1 MKNFTFMLNNILICS
16 VIVMLFGIIFIDSNI
31 LNSFF
36 ITYDDNFKV
45 EEVNIVVADKN
56 DNNIKEEVIINNEE
70 IVDNYVT
77 MLSSIDDNKWIW
89 PTDSNYTIT
98 SYYGYRWG
106 RMHDAIDISGPGYG
120 SNIYAVNNGVVVT
133 TKGGCSPGYTA
144 CNGRAGNYVVI
155 KHNRDNYYTIYMHL
169 KSINVSVGNI
179 VSRGQ
184 VIGTMGNTGNVVP
197 VPTSSNPYAGTHLHF
212 GLYIG
217 EPYKGG
223 YAVDPMILY

>member
-1 MKNFTFMLNNILICS
+1 MKSFTFRVNNVLIVS
-16 VIVMLFGIIFIDSNI
+16 VLVMLFLIIFIDSNV
-31 LNSFF
+31 LNSIFMTYNDDF
-36 ITYDDNFKV
+36 II
-45 EEVNIVVADKN
+45 EEVNVAVINED
-56 DNNIKEEVIINNEE
+56 DALKEEVVVYDEE
-70 IVDNYVT
+70 IVDSYVT
-77 MLSSIDDNKWIW
+77 MLSVVDDNKWVW

-98 SYYGYRWG
+98 SYFGYRWG

-133 TKGGCSPGYTA
+133 ARGGCTPGYTS

-155 KHNRDNYYTIYMHL
+155 KHNKDNYYTIYMHL
-169 KSINVSVGNI
+169 KSINVSVGNN

-197 VPTSSNPYAGTHLHF
+197 VPNSSNPFGGTHLHF

-223 YAVDPMILY
+223 YAVDPMRLY

>member
-1 MKNFTFMLNNILICS
+1 MNNFTFGMNRVLITS
-16 VIVMLFGIIFIDSNI
+16 VIVMLFVIIFIDSDR
-31 LNSFF
+31 LNSLFLS
-36 ITYDDNFKV
+36 YDDSFNI
-45 EEVNIVVADKN
+45 EEVNIVALNKE
-56 DNNIKEEVIINNEE
+56 DNNIKEEVIVKNEE
-70 IVDNYVT
+70 IVDSYVT
-77 MLSSIDDNKWIW
+77 MLSVIDDNKWIW

-106 RMHDAIDISGPGYG
+106 RLHDAIDISGTGYG

-133 TKGGCSPGYTA
+133 ARGGCTPGYTA

-155 KHNRDNYYTIYMHL
+155 KHNKDNYYTIYMHL
-169 KSINVSVGNI
+169 KSINVGVGNT

-197 VPTSSNPYAGTHLHF
+197 VPTSSNPYGGTHLHF

-223 YAVDPMILY
+223 YAVDPMRLY

>member
-1 MKNFTFMLNNILICS
+1 
-16 VIVMLFGIIFIDSNI
+16 MLFGIVFIDSNV
-31 LNSFF
+31 LNSM
-36 ITYDDNFKV
+36 IIVNDDNFV
-45 EEVNIVVADKN
+45 IEEVNSVIVNN
-56 DNNIKEEVIINNEE
+56 DDVIKEEVVVYDEE
-70 IVDNYVT
+70 IVDSYVT
-77 MLSSIDDNKWIW
+77 MLSAMDDNKWIW
-89 PTDSNYTIT
+89 PTDSNYVIT

-106 RMHDAIDISGPGYG
+106 RMHDAIDISGTGYG

-133 TKGGCSPGYTA
+133 ARGGCTPGYIG
-144 CNGRAGNYVVI
+144 CNGRAGNYIVI

-169 KSINVSVGNI
+169 KGINVSVGDV

-197 VPTSSNPYAGTHLHF
+197 VPTNSNPYGGTHLHF

-223 YAVDPMILY
+223 YAVDPLRLY

>member
-1 MKNFTFMLNNILICS
+1 MKNFTFGVNKFLIIS
-16 VIVMLFGIIFIDSNI
+16 IIVMLFIIIFIDSDR
-31 LNSFF
+31 LNSLFLS
-36 ITYDDNFKV
+36 YDDSFNI
-45 EEVNIVVADKN
+45 EEVNVAVVNN
-56 DNNIKEEVIINNEE
+56 DDGIKEEVVINNEE
-70 IVDNYVT
+70 IVDSYVT
-77 MLSSIDDNKWIW
+77 MLSASDDNKWVW
-89 PTDSNYTIT
+89 PTDPNYTIT

-106 RMHDAIDISGPGYG
+106 RMHNAIDISGTGYG

-133 TKGGCSPGYTA
+133 ARGGCTPGYIT

-169 KSINVSVGNI
+169 KSINVGVGNT

-197 VPTSSNPYAGTHLHF
+197 VPTSSNPYGGTHLHF

-223 YAVDPMILY
+223 YAVDPMRLY